1 MNSWSARVARLAS
14 SAFVAVLLLGNLSNL
29 RAETPSLKD
38 VYKNDFLIGV
48 ALGGTLP
55 DDYNPQ
61 ELAVIKS
68 QFNAVTPENC
78 MKPESVHPEENTWT
92 FDMADALV
100 KFAQENN
107 MPVYGHNLVWHHQT
121 PKWFFEEDGKPVSR
135 EKALE
140 RMKTH
145 IDTVM
150 GRYKGK
156 IRGWDVVNEA
166 VAEGGG
172 DDFRKTPWLQ
182 AVGDDYVI
190 KAYQFAHE
198 ADPNAELQYNEYDFE
213 VGAKH
218 DKTMRLVKKL
228 LDAGIPLKAVGIQ
241 GHYKLGHV
249 PYEGLEKTIN
259 EIQALG
265 LKAMITELDLDVTR
279 KVDFTEQVDK
289 QKVEDLT
296 AKATTDAMQRQAE
309 EYAKLFALF
318 DKHKDAISR
327 VTFWGLDDNRSWL
340 VYSPKNR
347 KLPGIPLLF
356 DDNCQPKPAFQ
367 AVVDVVEKRGQ
378 Q

>member
-1 MNSWSARVARLAS
+1 
-14 SAFVAVLLLGNLSNL
+14 
-29 RAETPSLKD
+29 
-38 VYKNDFLIGV
+38 
-48 ALGGTLP
+48 
-55 DDYNPQ
+55 
-61 ELAVIKS
+61 
-68 QFNAVTPENC
+68 
-78 MKPESVHPEENTWT
+78 
-92 FDMADALV
+92 
-100 KFAQENN
+100 
-107 MPVYGHNLVWHHQT
+107 
-121 PKWFFEEDGKPVSR
+121 
-135 EKALE
+135 
-140 RMKTH
+140 MKTH
-145 IDTVM
+145 INTVM

-172 DDFRKTPWLQ
+172 DDLRKTPWLQ
-182 AVGDDYVI
+182 AIGDDYVV

-198 ADPNAELQYNEYDFE
+198 ADPDAQLQYNEYDFE

-249 PYEGLEKTIN
+249 PYGGLEKTIN

-279 KVDFTEQVDK
+279 KVDFTEQTDK

-296 AKATTDAMQRQAE
+296 AKATTDAMEKQAE

-318 DKHKDAISR
+318 EKHKDAISR
-327 VTFWGLDDNRSWL
+327 VTFWGLDDGRSWL
-340 VYSPKNR
+340 VYSPKGR

-356 DDNCQPKPAFQ
+356 DDNCQPKPALQ
-367 AVVDVVEKRGQ
+367 AVIDAAKQ
-378 Q
+378 PAKN